1 MGWAII
7 VSTLI
12 ASFAYIVP
20 KLLAIYAQMNIVER
34 QMAAMAATEPGNS
47 TPLSWVGPDE
57 DAPTTGGG
65 YV

>member
-34 QMAAMAATEPGNS
+34 QMAAMSS
-47 TPLSWVGPDE
+47 TGGE
-57 DAPTTGGG
+57 DHGVDWRAGYNAETSTGGG